1 MCSPTVNPV
10 TRCVKDVVDKF
21 YNHVVNGAVSRTK
34 KHLLKDCVVHHEA
47 PQRESRGIRTGLLGR
62 SIRDSSASREHPL
75 DQADDREK
83 GENRIGFEENLKRIE
98 SKRRYYKRVRQ
109 DAPYASI
116 IPKDI
121 NDYLDC
127 LRARSKKRAKIY
139 QLSFG
144 CFKNQLS
151 KDR

>member
-1 MCSPTVNPV
+1 MAEIHHFMVYRIIH
-10 TRCVKDVVDKF
+10 TRERHCPRP
-21 YNHVVNGAVSRTK
+21 SRMRM
-34 KHLLKDCVVHHEA
+34 
-47 PQRESRGIRTGLLGR
+47 RERWVEELHNLRLEY
-62 SIRDSSASREHPL
+62 D
-75 DQADDREK
+75 
-83 GENRIGFEENLKRIE
+83 RIGFEENLKRIE

-109 DAPYASI
+109 DAPYASK

>member
-1 MCSPTVNPV
+1 MAEIHHFMVYRIVYTQERHCPRP
-10 TRCVKDVVDKF
+10 
-21 YNHVVNGAVSRTK
+21 SRMRM
-34 KHLLKDCVVHHEA
+34 
-47 PQRESRGIRTGLLGR
+47 RERWV
-62 SIRDSSASREHPL
+62 
-75 DQADDREK
+75 EK
-83 GENRIGFEENLKRIE
+83 LHNLRLEYDRIGFEENLKRIE

-109 DAPYASI
+109 DAPYASK

-127 LRARSKKRAKIY
+127 LRARSKKRATVHE
-139 QLSFG
+139 LSFG

>member
-1 MCSPTVNPV
+1 M
-10 TRCVKDVVDKF
+10 RM
-21 YNHVVNGAVSRTK
+21 
-34 KHLLKDCVVHHEA
+34 
-47 PQRESRGIRTGLLGR
+47 RERWV
-62 SIRDSSASREHPL
+62 
-75 DQADDREK
+75 EK
-83 GENRIGFEENLKRIE
+83 LHNLRLEYDRIGFEENLKRIE

-109 DAPYASI
+109 DAPYASK

-121 NDYLDC
+121 NNYLDC